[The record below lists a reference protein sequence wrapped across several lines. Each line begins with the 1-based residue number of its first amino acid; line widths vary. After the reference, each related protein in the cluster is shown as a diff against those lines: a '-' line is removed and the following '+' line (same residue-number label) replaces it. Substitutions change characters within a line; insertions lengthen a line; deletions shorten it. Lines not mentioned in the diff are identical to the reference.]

1 MAEAWRAMAG
11 CAPGRSEDPRA
22 GQVQHT
28 ALPRRAAVK
37 SKAKCEVECEPRLA
51 TPARSRY
58 RLKARGRAALRCSY
72 IGGSAELAK
81 LWHSPLSGHSDL
93 PGNAAKRTRLT
104 TGIFLKRFLLW
115 GPANLIPIPAGP
127 CSYGGLPTLQGHLE
141 FEPTALSEIQCCQ
154 EV

>member
-1 MAEAWRAMAG
+1 MAESWRATVG
-11 CAPGRSEDPRA
+11 CAPGRSEDRRA

-28 ALPRRAAVK
+28 ALLRRAAVK

-58 RLKARGRAALRCSY
+58 RLTAREREGALLSEGAPSWRNY
-72 IGGSAELAK
+72 GLER
-81 LWHSPLSGHSDL
+81 HSPLSGHSDL

-104 TGIFLKRFLLW
+104 TGVFLNRFLLW
-115 GPANLIPIPAGP
+115 GPANRYPGP